1 MENKTAPSIIIAA
14 AIIISAFMLS
24 GVLKDF
30 NKSKQTINVTG
41 SAKRDIVAD
50 LGKLGFNLSVNAVSQ
65 LEGMKEINRQ
75 KPALM
80 EFLKSKGIAQEK
92 IKLRPVNASPV
103 YQMSESGY
111 QTGRVIAYTVSQ
123 EVNIEADDVK
133 LIENISLEASTLL
146 EKGLSLNIY
155 QPEYYYTKLAP
166 MKIEIQAEAA
176 ADAKNRATK
185 IAEATGRKIG
195 PLTSARMGVLQ
206 ITPENSNMFSDYGV
220 NDVSSIKKEITAVVN
235 ATFLVD

>member
-1 MENKTAPSIIIAA
+1 MDNKIVSSIIISIAVVA
-14 AIIISAFMLS
+14 SAFLLS

-41 SAKRDIVAD
+41 SAKRDIVSD
-50 LGKLGFNLSVNAVSQ
+50 LGKLTLSVSVNAASQ

-75 KPALM
+75 KPQLL
-80 EFLKSKGIAQEK
+80 EFLKKKGIAENK
-92 IKLRPVNASPV
+92 IKLRPVNSYPNYAIG
-103 YQMSESGY
+103 ENGY
-111 QTGRVIAYTVSQ
+111 QTGRITSYSVSQ
-123 EVNIEADDVK
+123 EVYIESEKVNLIEA
-133 LIENISLEASTLL
+133 ISLEAAALL
-146 EKGLSLNIY
+146 EQGLNINIF
-155 QPEYYYTKLAP
+155 QPEYYYTQLAP
-166 MKIEIQAEAA
+166 LKIQIQAEAA
-176 ADAKNRATK
+176 ADAKDRATK

-206 ITPENSNMFSDYGV
+206 ITPENSNNISDYGM